1 MDGDS
6 AHSWNNEQYYNPDF
20 IKRSTN
26 YIEKV
31 WVITVS
37 ENNNITVL
45 EKGGE
50 PKVLENDLLINSE
63 I

>member
-1 MDGDS
+1 MRDS
-6 AHSWNNEQYYNPDF
+6 ARIYFVTFEIYALMAVYQNNL
-20 IKRSTN
+20 
-26 YIEKV
+26 
-31 WVITVS
+31 
-37 ENNNITVL
+37 VL